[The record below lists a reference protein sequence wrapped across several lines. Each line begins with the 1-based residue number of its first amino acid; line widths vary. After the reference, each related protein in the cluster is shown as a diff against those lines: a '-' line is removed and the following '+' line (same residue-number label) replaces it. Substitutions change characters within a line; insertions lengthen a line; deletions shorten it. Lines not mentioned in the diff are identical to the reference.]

1 MIPKHVAVITL
12 AIILWLPPAV
22 LAEKENSIQNCL
34 LSSSQIM
41 RISGEAGLSSG
52 TYYAGNL
59 YNGNTDI
66 FITEISLYV
75 RTQKGGEVFPR
86 TYLCKVHIPPL
97 SSTPF
102 GFEITLG
109 DADSDYSWGI
119 YEAKGYKMP

>member
-1 MIPKHVAVITL
+1 MTSKHVAAITL
-12 AIILWLPPAV
+12 AILLWLPCTVSAG
-22 LAEKENSIQNCL
+22 KTTTIQHHL

-59 YNGNTDI
+59 YNGNNDI
-66 FITEISLYV
+66 VVTEISVYV
-75 RTQKGGEVFPR
+75 RTKKGGEVFPR

-102 GFEITLG
+102 GFDIALG
-109 DADSDYSWGI
+109 DADSDYTWGI
-119 YEAKGYKMP
+119 YEAKGYKTP